1 MKRILLLTLLSC
13 VGLCTQIL
21 SVFAQ
26 QGEKSVGIN
35 VGYGTASSFES
46 FRLGAEFNWNATDHI
61 RLSPS
66 FDCYFASSTSYVVSA
81 DVHYLFPIKNTWQV
95 YPLLGVTY
103 THFMTNE
110 FWGNIGAGVEY
121 PISSSFYVS
130 AEGKYQLTKD
140 FQQFALAAGVAYKF

>member
-1 MKRILLLTLLSC
+1 MNGMKRILLLTLLSC

-21 SVFAQ
+21 SVLPNK
-26 QGEKSVGIN
+26 ERKCRDN

-81 DVHYLFPIKNTWQV
+81 DVHYLFPIK
-95 YPLLGVTY
+95 
-103 THFMTNE
+103 THGRFILCWE
-110 FWGNIGAGVEY
+110 SLIL
-121 PISSSFYVS
+121 IS
-130 AEGKYQLTKD
+130 
-140 FQQFALAAGVAYKF
+140 

>member
-1 MKRILLLTLLSC
+1 MLLVS
-13 VGLCTQIL
+13 L

-35 VGYGTASSFES
+35 VGYGTASSFDS

-81 DVHYLFPIKNTWQV
+81 DVHYLFPVKK
-95 YPLLGVTY
+95 
-103 THFMTNE
+103 HM
-110 FWGNIGAGVEY
+110 AGL
-121 PISSSFYVS
+121 SF
-130 AEGKYQLTKD
+130 
-140 FQQFALAAGVAYKF
+140 AGSHLYSFHG

>member
-46 FRLGAEFNWNATDHI
+46 FRLGAEFTQRI
-61 RLSPS
+61 IFVCRLLLIAILPVVPLMWLVRMYII
-66 FDCYFASSTSYVVSA
+66 YFR
-81 DVHYLFPIKNTWQV
+81 
-95 YPLLGVTY
+95 
-103 THFMTNE
+103 
-110 FWGNIGAGVEY
+110 
-121 PISSSFYVS
+121 
-130 AEGKYQLTKD
+130 
-140 FQQFALAAGVAYKF
+140 

>member
-1 MKRILLLTLLSC
+1 M
-13 VGLCTQIL
+13 
-21 SVFAQ
+21 
-26 QGEKSVGIN
+26 
-35 VGYGTASSFES
+35 
-46 FRLGAEFNWNATDHI
+46 
-61 RLSPS
+61 SPS

-103 THFMTNE
+103 THFMTYE
-110 FWGNIGAGVEY
+110 FGGNIGAGVEY

>member
-1 MKRILLLTLLSC
+1 MRKLWSAFFCLCMLLVS
-13 VGLCTQIL
+13 L

-35 VGYGTASSFES
+35 VGYGTASSFDS

-81 DVHYLFPIKNTWQV
+81 DVHYLFPN
-95 YPLLGVTY
+95 
-103 THFMTNE
+103 H
-110 FWGNIGAGVEY
+110 
-121 PISSSFYVS
+121 
-130 AEGKYQLTKD
+130 
-140 FQQFALAAGVAYKF
+140 

>member
-1 MKRILLLTLLSC
+1 MNGMKRILLLTLLSC

-66 FDCYFASSTSYVVSA
+66 FDCYFASNAFSA
-81 DVHYLFPIKNTWQV
+81 LKS
-95 YPLLGVTY
+95 LLG
-103 THFMTNE
+103 
-110 FWGNIGAGVEY
+110 EY
-121 PISSSFYVS
+121 RLQR
-130 AEGKYQLTKD
+130 GL
-140 FQQFALAAGVAYKF
+140 LCG

>member
-66 FDCYFASSTSYVVSA
+66 FDLLFLPVVPLMWLVRMYIIYFR
-81 DVHYLFPIKNTWQV
+81 
-95 YPLLGVTY
+95 
-103 THFMTNE
+103 
-110 FWGNIGAGVEY
+110 
-121 PISSSFYVS
+121 
-130 AEGKYQLTKD
+130 
-140 FQQFALAAGVAYKF
+140 

>member
-46 FRLGAEFNWNATDHI
+46 FRLGAEFNWKRNGSYSFVAFF
-61 RLSPS
+61 RL
-66 FDCYFASSTSYVVSA
+66 
-81 DVHYLFPIKNTWQV
+81 LFCQ
-95 YPLLGVTY
+95 
-103 THFMTNE
+103 
-110 FWGNIGAGVEY
+110 
-121 PISSSFYVS
+121 
-130 AEGKYQLTKD
+130 
-140 FQQFALAAGVAYKF
+140 

>member
-35 VGYGTASSFES
+35 VGYGTASSFDS

-61 RLSPS
+61 RLSP
-66 FDCYFASSTSYVVSA
+66 SYVVSA

-110 FWGNIGAGVEY
+110 FGGNIGAGVEY

>member
-61 RLSPS
+61 RLSPLS
-66 FDCYFASSTSYVVSA
+66 IAILPVVPLMWLVRMYIIYFR
-81 DVHYLFPIKNTWQV
+81 
-95 YPLLGVTY
+95 
-103 THFMTNE
+103 
-110 FWGNIGAGVEY
+110 
-121 PISSSFYVS
+121 
-130 AEGKYQLTKD
+130 
-140 FQQFALAAGVAYKF
+140 

>member
-66 FDCYFASSTSYVVSA
+66 SIAILPVVPLMWLVRMYIIYFR
-81 DVHYLFPIKNTWQV
+81 
-95 YPLLGVTY
+95 
-103 THFMTNE
+103 
-110 FWGNIGAGVEY
+110 
-121 PISSSFYVS
+121 
-130 AEGKYQLTKD
+130 
-140 FQQFALAAGVAYKF
+140 

>member
-103 THFMTNE
+103 THFMT
-110 FWGNIGAGVEY
+110 
-121 PISSSFYVS
+121 P
-130 AEGKYQLTKD
+130 
-140 FQQFALAAGVAYKF
+140 

>member
-1 MKRILLLTLLSC
+1 MRKLWSAFFCLCMLLVS
-13 VGLCTQIL
+13 L

-95 YPLLGVTY
+95 YPLLGVILVSVLPVRFAIATIL
-103 THFMTNE
+103 TRSTLSRRFQ
-110 FWGNIGAGVEY
+110 
-121 PISSSFYVS
+121 PIS
-130 AEGKYQLTKD
+130 EM
-140 FQQFALAAGVAYKF
+140 

>member
-66 FDCYFASSTSYVVSA
+66 FDCYFASSTSYVT
-81 DVHYLFPIKNTWQV
+81 LFISDKK
-95 YPLLGVTY
+95 
-103 THFMTNE
+103 HM
-110 FWGNIGAGVEY
+110 AGL
-121 PISSSFYVS
+121 SF
-130 AEGKYQLTKD
+130 
-140 FQQFALAAGVAYKF
+140 AGSHLYSFHD

>member
-1 MKRILLLTLLSC
+1 MNGMKRILLLTLLSC

-81 DVHYLFPIKNTWQV
+81 DVHYLFPI
-95 YPLLGVTY
+95 
-103 THFMTNE
+103 
-110 FWGNIGAGVEY
+110 IGAGVEY